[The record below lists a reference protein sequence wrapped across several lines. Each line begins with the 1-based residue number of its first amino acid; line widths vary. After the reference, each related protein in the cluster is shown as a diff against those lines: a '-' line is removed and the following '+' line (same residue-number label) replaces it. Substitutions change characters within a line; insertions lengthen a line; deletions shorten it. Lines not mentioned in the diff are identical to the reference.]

1 MTDHRIYK
9 IVFRHHGETI
19 ELFAKQV
26 GPSDL
31 FGFVEIAELV
41 FGARSEVLV
50 DPTEETLRREF
61 EGVGRTHVPMHAVL
75 RIDEVERA
83 GPARVRSDSDE
94 GASNILRAFPVPMVP
109 PGRGGSS

>member
-1 MTDHRIYK
+1 MSEQHLYK
-9 IVFRHHGETI
+9 IVFRHNGDTI
-19 ELFAKQV
+19 ELFARQV
-26 GPSDL
+26 GPSAI
-31 FGFVEIAELV
+31 FGFVEVADLV

-83 GPARVRSDSDE
+83 GPARVRAGKDE
-94 GASNILRAFPVPMVP
+94 GASNILRAFPVPVVP
-109 PGRGGSS
+109 PGRGSS